1 MVTKPRLKFGNR
13 SCQMV
18 YENKQYERSSRL
30 VRDICLFSFASIMPK
45 IFAKKKK
52 TNTKQTNK
60 KTNKQKNLQKTG
72 RSLPDCVI
80 AWGWV
85 GAALCFSCFR
95 LTSFLYP
102 NQMIM
107 AGILLY
113 PAIPRPSAL
122 RFRSLTW
129 IAFTNFLETL
139 HRHCY

>member
-30 VRDICLFSFASIMPK
+30 VRYLFVLICIHNAQNICK
-45 IFAKKKK
+45 EKKKQNK
-52 TNTKQTNK
+52 QTKKQTNK
-60 KTNKQKNLQKTG
+60 KNTQKTG